1 MCFFVTHTFET
12 KVYINYFYCSTFKNQ
27 ESIAC
32 GRVFV
37 EPNRKKIKSIA
48 TLFAYMKHAWKGGGR
63 NIFILWNS
71 MVLQEYL
78 VYT

>member
-1 MCFFVTHTFET
+1 MCFFINNAFKI
-12 KVYINYFYCSTFKNQ
+12 KVYIKYFNCSTFKKQ

-32 GRVFV
+32 RRVFV
-37 EPNRKKIKSIA
+37 EPNRKKIKSTA